1 MPGPGHR
8 QHAPVKVE
16 NPSATLKRLISC
28 MGKFKWH
35 MLLVVAL
42 IAISAGAQV
51 IGTSFLQKLID
62 DYFVPMQQ
70 GNAAELLRGL
80 AGMLTALATVYLC
93 GAAASYG
100 YMRIM
105 LNVSTGTL
113 LSLRQQLF
121 DHMEKLP
128 IRYFDRNTH
137 GDIMSRYTND
147 IDTIREMLSNSVANF
162 ISSSITVISVFIM
175 MLSYSWQLT
184 IVVIAMLFVM
194 LRVVRLVDGK
204 SGAYFVKQQ
213 AALGRLNGYIE

>member
-1 MPGPGHR
+1 M
-8 QHAPVKVE
+8 
-16 NPSATLKRLISC
+16 
-28 MGKFKWH
+28 
-35 MLLVVAL
+35 
-42 IAISAGAQV
+42 
-51 IGTSFLQKLID
+51 
-62 DYFVPMQQ
+62 
-70 GNAAELLRGL
+70 RGL

-194 LRVVRLVDGK
+194 LRVVRLVGGK

-213 AALGRLNGYIE
+213 AALGRLNGYIEEMVEGQKVVKVFCHEPQTKAQFDQLNEEMCAASTSANTFANI